1 MLSVVGYTISVLF
14 PLTSSL
20 FPSSHESMLT
30 FFSCFLHF
38 KTIFK
43 LLILVFF
50 YFKNLAHF
58 SLKGKST
65 HTKITKNHLEV
76 IYSKIHV
83 LASYH
88 ILMTFFLINN
98 IFEKFPSKNVLLYVW
113 LCGSYQC
120 RHLRDPQKIYTC
132 SNKNTFILFG
142 WTLVL

>member
-1 MLSVVGYTISVLF
+1 MSLPFLHFFFFFIGDEEGSRWSCRGLMLRVVGYTISVLF

-98 IFEKFPSKNVLLYVW
+98 IFEKFPSKNVLLYV
-113 LCGSYQC
+113 
-120 RHLRDPQKIYTC
+120 
-132 SNKNTFILFG
+132 
-142 WTLVL
+142 